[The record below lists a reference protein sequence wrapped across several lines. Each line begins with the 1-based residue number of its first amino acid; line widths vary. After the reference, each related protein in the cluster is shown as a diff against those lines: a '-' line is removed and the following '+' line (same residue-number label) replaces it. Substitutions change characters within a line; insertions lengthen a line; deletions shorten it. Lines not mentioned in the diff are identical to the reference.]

1 MQCGNPAITWK
12 RIKKFKTNGTNKNL
26 RQRKITFLNFFHFQ
40 TYSANK
46 IPVSN
51 NML

>member
-1 MQCGNPAITWK
+1 MEKNKEIQNKWNQQE
-12 RIKKFKTNGTNKNL
+12 FKTKKNL
-26 RQRKITFLNFFHFQ
+26 RLRKSTFLNFFHFQ

-46 IPVSN
+46 IPVSK